1 MGQLIT
7 VTGQVLAA
15 YPQGDYDKRIIL
27 LTRERGKITAF
38 ARGAR
43 RPNSPL
49 LAVCNSFVFGKFQL
63 FEGRTSYNL
72 EQAEISNY
80 FQELSADFEGACYG
94 FYFCELA
101 EYYTREANDELEMLK
116 LLYQSLRALG
126 KKSIP
131 DELIRYI
138 FELKLLVINGE
149 CPPDF
154 ERPDIGESTRYT
166 LQYIALSPVEKLY
179 TFTVSEEVLRE
190 LRAVLQGYRDTY
202 MEGHF
207 KSLEILESCEA
218 AISGTKA

>member
-15 YPQGDYDKRIIL
+15 YPQGDYDKRIVL

-80 FQELSADFEGACYG
+80 FQELSTDFEGACYG
-94 FYFCELA
+94 FYFCEIA
-101 EYYTREANDELEMLK
+101 EYYTREANDEVLMLK

-126 KKSIP
+126 NKSIP
-131 DELIRYI
+131 DPLIRYI
-138 FELKLLVINGE
+138 YELKVLVINGE
-149 CPPDF
+149 CPSDF
-154 ERPDIGESTRYT
+154 DELQVCESTRYT
-166 LQYIALSPVEKLY
+166 LQYIAASPIEKLY
-179 TFTVSEEVLRE
+179 TFNVSEQVLGELGSVLR
-190 LRAVLQGYRDTY
+190 RYRDTY

-207 KSLEILESCEA
+207 KSLEILESCGA
-218 AISGTKA
+218 VISGDGT